1 MGKINIFTLYLDIF
15 LPFFDYFDLRSAFK
29 YRLYD
34 QRVEMFTGRGLGSV
48 ELDNVSHQIGV
59 TFLEI
64 LYNKQ
69 LLNYSIEGY
78 KRK

>member
-29 YRLYD
+29 DRLYD
-34 QRVEMFTGRGLGSV
+34 QRVEMLTGSCLGCV
-48 ELDNVSHQIGV
+48 EFDNVSHQIGV

-64 LYNKQ
+64 LYYKQ
-69 LLNYSIEGY
+69 LL
-78 KRK
+78 